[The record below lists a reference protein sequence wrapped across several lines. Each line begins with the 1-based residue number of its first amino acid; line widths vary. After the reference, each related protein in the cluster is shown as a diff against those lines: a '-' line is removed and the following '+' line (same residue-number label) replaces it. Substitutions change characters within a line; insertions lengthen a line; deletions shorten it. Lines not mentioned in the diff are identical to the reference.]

1 MRKKEQLL
9 IKVLLKNKLDD
20 YKNIYFKYSNK
31 VVEWGDCSG
40 SFDFVYEPKITPKN
54 NRSTKIAEISF
65 YDVDKVLCEVVLLAY
80 IDKKCLYSV
89 DILKLGDSDFIQL
102 PNDEK
107 DFVKISDINNAL
119 NGNQY
124 EQFRI
129 KQNFNFRVSKFKKC
143 LLGFSDKLI
152 NYIAEDDNNDE
163 AIIKDPNWQIV
174 VKKAQ
179 NVIVTWNKYKEVYK
193 DV

>member
-1 MRKKEQLL
+1 MNNSIIRNMTKKEQLL
-9 IKVLLKNKLDD
+9 IKVLFKNKLDD

-102 PNDEK
+102 PDGEK
-107 DFVKISDINNAL
+107 DFVKINDINNAL
-119 NGNQY
+119 NGN
-124 EQFRI
+124 
-129 KQNFNFRVSKFKKC
+129 
-143 LLGFSDKLI
+143 
-152 NYIAEDDNNDE
+152 
-163 AIIKDPNWQIV
+163 
-174 VKKAQ
+174 
-179 NVIVTWNKYKEVYK
+179 
-193 DV
+193 

>member
-40 SFDFVYEPKITPKN
+40 SFDFVYEQKITTKN

-102 PNDEK
+102 PNDKK

-119 NGNQY
+119 NG
-124 EQFRI
+124 
-129 KQNFNFRVSKFKKC
+129 
-143 LLGFSDKLI
+143 D
-152 NYIAEDDNNDE
+152 
-163 AIIKDPNWQIV
+163 
-174 VKKAQ
+174 
-179 NVIVTWNKYKEVYK
+179 
-193 DV
+193 